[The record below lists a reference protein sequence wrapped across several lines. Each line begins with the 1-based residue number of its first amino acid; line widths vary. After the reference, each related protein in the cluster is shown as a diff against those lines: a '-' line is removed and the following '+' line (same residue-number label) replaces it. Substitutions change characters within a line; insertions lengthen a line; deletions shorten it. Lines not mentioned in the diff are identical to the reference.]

1 MAVRS
6 ISVTD
11 TLETFRT
18 QFNELAAND
27 FGDIATLDSSLSA
40 TSVIGAVNELSA
52 QVSASLGIFI
62 EDASSTRQQI
72 GAGQTM
78 FIFGTSNEIEAVVSA
93 TDTLTIGLPNDVTI
107 SNDLTVTNDMTAVS
121 GLFGST
127 LTIASG
133 SITDT
138 GGTINFG
145 DDIITTTGN
154 ITGATGSFSSISSSG
169 AISGT
174 TITGTGDIST
184 SEQFVLTGA
193 AKGIVF
199 EGSVADANELTLK
212 ANNPSADV
220 VVTIPT
226 LGANANLVTTGDTGT
241 VTSTMILNGT
251 IKNEDIQDSTIRA
264 AKLNLSADT
273 LVVDTLSAN
282 TITGTASVAQLV
294 ELNAN
299 NTANET
305 VYLTFADGATGN
317 QGLETD
323 TNLTYNPSTNI
334 LSTTAT
340 AAQYAD
346 LAEKYSSDE
355 EYLPGTVVMFGGDNE
370 ITLSDNMTNR
380 IAGVISTD
388 PGYVMNDPRPA
399 TGEDYEDY
407 EYDPLDKAVAL
418 TGRVPCKVIGRV
430 EKGDIVA
437 WLDADTILWERF
449 DEIAYG
455 NYDIGVTV
463 RQPKQTENDLPINA
477 GVVFVRKTRN
487 AEEFVKQWIELCE
500 TGVSDQVE
508 LNKLAQVSSNDANS
522 TVQRGKTKIQAFEC
536 NVYNNFY
543 FKKTQLHAKI
553 IHYKSKHRFRWPERT
568 VKKIPKGYTGD
579 RSPYVETK

>member
-264 AKLNLSADT
+264 TKLNLSADT

-294 ELNAN
+294 ELTAN
-299 NTANET
+299 NSTDET

-323 TNLTYNPSTNI
+323 INLTYNPSTNI

-355 EYLPGTVVMFGGDNE
+355 EYLPGTVVMFGGDKE
-370 ITLSDNMTNR
+370 VTISDERT
-380 IAGVISTD
+380 
-388 PGYVMNDPRPA
+388 
-399 TGEDYEDY
+399 
-407 EYDPLDKAVAL
+407 KAVA
-418 TGRVPCKVIGRV
+418 
-430 EKGDIVA
+430 
-437 WLDADTILWERF
+437 
-449 DEIAYG
+449 
-455 NYDIGVTV
+455 GV
-463 RQPKQTENDLPINA
+463 
-477 GVVFVRKTRN
+477 
-487 AEEFVKQWIELCE
+487 
-500 TGVSDQVE
+500 
-508 LNKLAQVSSNDANS
+508 VSSNPAYLMNS
-522 TVQRGKTKIQAFEC
+522 MLEGMSVDVALQGRVQCKVQGFIKKGDMIVAGATPGVGVADDDPILGTVIGKALENYDSTEIGMIE
-536 NVYNNFY
+536 VVVGR
-543 FKKTQLHAKI
+543 L
-553 IHYKSKHRFRWPERT
+553 
-568 VKKIPKGYTGD
+568 
-579 RSPYVETK
+579 

>member
-107 SNDLTVTNDMTAVS
+107 SNDLTVTNDITAVT
-121 GLFGST
+121 GTFGST

-138 GGTINFG
+138 TGTINFG
-145 DDIITTTGN
+145 NDIITTTGN

-264 AKLNLSADT
+264 TKLNLSADT

-299 NTANET
+299 NSTDET

-323 TNLTYNPSTNI
+323 TSLTYNPSTNI

-355 EYLPGTVVMFGGDNE
+355 EYLPGTVVMFGGDKE
-370 ITLSDNMTNR
+370 VTISDERT
-380 IAGVISTD
+380 
-388 PGYVMNDPRPA
+388 
-399 TGEDYEDY
+399 
-407 EYDPLDKAVAL
+407 KAVA
-418 TGRVPCKVIGRV
+418 
-430 EKGDIVA
+430 
-437 WLDADTILWERF
+437 
-449 DEIAYG
+449 
-455 NYDIGVTV
+455 GV
-463 RQPKQTENDLPINA
+463 
-477 GVVFVRKTRN
+477 
-487 AEEFVKQWIELCE
+487 
-500 TGVSDQVE
+500 
-508 LNKLAQVSSNDANS
+508 VSSNPAYLMNS
-522 TVQRGKTKIQAFEC
+522 MLEGMSVDVALQGRVQCKVQGFIKKGDMIVAGATPGVGVADDNPILGTVIGKALENYDSTEIGMIE
-536 NVYNNFY
+536 VVVGR
-543 FKKTQLHAKI
+543 L
-553 IHYKSKHRFRWPERT
+553 
-568 VKKIPKGYTGD
+568 
-579 RSPYVETK
+579 

>member
-6 ISVTD
+6 IAVTD

-18 QFNELAAND
+18 EFNGLAAND
-27 FGDIATLDSSLSA
+27 FGDIATLDPTLSA

-52 QVSASLGIFI
+52 QVAASLGIFI

-72 GAGQTM
+72 GAGQTI
-78 FIFGTSNEIEAVVSA
+78 FINGTSNEIEAVVSA
-93 TDTLTIGLPNDVTI
+93 TDTLTIGLPSDVTI
-107 SNDLTVTNDMTAVS
+107 SNDLTVTNDVTAVT
-121 GLFGST
+121 GTFGST
-127 LTIASG
+127 LTLASG

-154 ITGATGSFSSISSSG
+154 ITGATGTFSSVSSSG

-220 VVTIPT
+220 TVTIPT
-226 LGANANLVTTGDTGT
+226 LSTNANLVTTGDTGT

-251 IKNEDIQDSTIRA
+251 IANADIADSTIRA

-305 VYLTFADGATGN
+305 VFLTFADGATGN

-323 TNLTYNPSTNI
+323 TSLTYNPSTNI
-334 LSTTAT
+334 LNTTAST
-340 AAQYAD
+340 AQYAD

-355 EYLPGTVVMFGGDNE
+355 EYLPGTVVMFGGDKE
-370 ITLSDNMTNR
+370 VT
-380 IAGVISTD
+380 IAEERT
-388 PGYVMNDPRPA
+388 
-399 TGEDYEDY
+399 
-407 EYDPLDKAVAL
+407 KAVA
-418 TGRVPCKVIGRV
+418 
-430 EKGDIVA
+430 
-437 WLDADTILWERF
+437 
-449 DEIAYG
+449 
-455 NYDIGVTV
+455 GV
-463 RQPKQTENDLPINA
+463 
-477 GVVFVRKTRN
+477 
-487 AEEFVKQWIELCE
+487 
-500 TGVSDQVE
+500 
-508 LNKLAQVSSNDANS
+508 VSSNPAYLMNS
-522 TVQRGKTKIQAFEC
+522 MLEGMSVDVALQGRVQCKVQGFIKKGDMIVAGATPGVGVADDDPILGTVIGKALENYDSTEIGMIE
-536 NVYNNFY
+536 VVVGR
-543 FKKTQLHAKI
+543 L
-553 IHYKSKHRFRWPERT
+553 
-568 VKKIPKGYTGD
+568 
-579 RSPYVETK
+579 

>member
-107 SNDLTVTNDMTAVS
+107 SNDLTVTNDMTAVT
-121 GLFGST
+121 GTFGST

-138 GGTINFG
+138 TGTINFG
-145 DDIITTTGN
+145 NDIITTTGN

-199 EGSVADANELTLK
+199 EGSVADANELTLR

-264 AKLNLSADT
+264 TKLNLSADT

-294 ELNAN
+294 ELTAN
-299 NTANET
+299 NSTDET

-323 TNLTYNPSTNI
+323 INLTYNPSTNI

-355 EYLPGTVVMFGGDNE
+355 EYLPGTVVMFGGDKE
-370 ITLSDNMTNR
+370 VTISDERT
-380 IAGVISTD
+380 
-388 PGYVMNDPRPA
+388 
-399 TGEDYEDY
+399 
-407 EYDPLDKAVAL
+407 KAVA
-418 TGRVPCKVIGRV
+418 
-430 EKGDIVA
+430 
-437 WLDADTILWERF
+437 
-449 DEIAYG
+449 
-455 NYDIGVTV
+455 GV
-463 RQPKQTENDLPINA
+463 
-477 GVVFVRKTRN
+477 
-487 AEEFVKQWIELCE
+487 
-500 TGVSDQVE
+500 
-508 LNKLAQVSSNDANS
+508 VSSNPAYLMNS
-522 TVQRGKTKIQAFEC
+522 MLEGMSVDVALQGRVQCKVQGFIKKGDMIVAGATPGVGVADDDPILGTVIGKALENYDSTEIGMIE
-536 NVYNNFY
+536 VVVGR
-543 FKKTQLHAKI
+543 L
-553 IHYKSKHRFRWPERT
+553 
-568 VKKIPKGYTGD
+568 
-579 RSPYVETK
+579 

>member
-6 ISVTD
+6 IAITD

-18 QFNELAAND
+18 EFNGLAAND
-27 FGDIATLDSSLSA
+27 FGDIATLDPTLSA

-78 FIFGTSNEIEAVVSA
+78 FIFGTSNEIDAVVSA

-107 SNDLTVTNDMTAVS
+107 ANDLTVTNDMTVVT
-121 GLFGST
+121 GTFGST
-127 LTIASG
+127 LVIGAG

-138 GGTINFG
+138 GGTVNFG

-154 ITGATGSFSSISSSG
+154 ITGATGTFSSVSSSG

-212 ANNPSADV
+212 ALNPSADV
-220 VVTIPT
+220 TVTIPT
-226 LGANANLVTTGDTGT
+226 LSANANLVTTGDTGT

-251 IKNEDIQDSTIRA
+251 IANADIADSTIRA
-264 AKLNLSADT
+264 AKLNLASDT

-305 VYLTFADGATGN
+305 VFLTFADGATGN

-323 TNLTYNPSTNI
+323 TSLTYNPSTNI
-334 LSTTAT
+334 LNTTAT

-355 EYLPGTVVMFGGDNE
+355 EYQPGTLVMFGGDKE
-370 ITLSDNMTNR
+370 VTIADERTKA
-380 IAGVISTD
+380 IAGVVSTSPAYLMNSHMEGMTVDVALQGRVQCKVQGLVRKGDMIVTGATPGVGIADDD
-388 PGYVMNDPRPA
+388 PILGTVVGKA
-399 TGEDYEDY
+399 LEDYDSTEIGMI
-407 EYDPLDKAVAL
+407 EVVV
-418 TGRVPCKVIGRV
+418 GR
-430 EKGDIVA
+430 
-437 WLDADTILWERF
+437 L
-449 DEIAYG
+449 
-455 NYDIGVTV
+455 
-463 RQPKQTENDLPINA
+463 
-477 GVVFVRKTRN
+477 
-487 AEEFVKQWIELCE
+487 
-500 TGVSDQVE
+500 
-508 LNKLAQVSSNDANS
+508 
-522 TVQRGKTKIQAFEC
+522 
-536 NVYNNFY
+536 
-543 FKKTQLHAKI
+543 
-553 IHYKSKHRFRWPERT
+553 
-568 VKKIPKGYTGD
+568 
-579 RSPYVETK
+579 